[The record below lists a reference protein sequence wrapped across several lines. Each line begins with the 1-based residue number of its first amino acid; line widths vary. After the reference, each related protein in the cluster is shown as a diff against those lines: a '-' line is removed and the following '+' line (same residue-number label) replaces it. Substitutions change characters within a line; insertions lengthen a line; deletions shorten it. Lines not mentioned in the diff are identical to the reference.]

1 MSERQKQTQFL
12 RELIR
17 SHDSDHCRELQVRIA
32 NAEQNERCVGSAVRL
47 AFLLGLLA
55 ALGLGYSAVL
65 VPEFFQS
72 TTPVAVQIF
81 SALLL
86 TSGIC
91 FFSFVW
97 LSCWYRSAS
106 NAIYNEGRTFIISQQ
121 KSAAFAPAP
130 LPTTKAVSAEGPHG
144 AFATVPLT

>member
-47 AFLLGLLA
+47 ALLLGLLA

-72 TTPVAVQIF
+72 TTPVAVQVF
-81 SALLL
+81 GALLL

-91 FFSFVW
+91 FFSFMA
-97 LSCWYRSAS
+97 LSYWYRAAS
-106 NAIYNEGRTFIISQQ
+106 NAIYNEGRTFIISLQ
-121 KSAAFAPAP
+121 KSAALAPAA
-130 LPTTKAVSAEGPHG
+130 LPTTRAVSSDGLDG
-144 AFATVPLT
+144 AFATVPLA